1 MSVAIPAAASPEAIR
16 VAMRAMS
23 IFFLVAFREELCVSR
38 LYVVTTEASPFV
50 RMV

>member
-1 MSVAIPAAASPEAIR
+1 MRVAIAAAASPELIR

-23 IFFLVAFREELCVSR
+23 IFFLVALREELCVSR

>member
-1 MSVAIPAAASPEAIR
+1 MRVAIAAAASPELIR

-23 IFFLVAFREELCVSR
+23 IFFLVALLEELCASR
-38 LYVVTTEASPFV
+38 LYAVTSKASPFV